1 MAAQPEWLVEKE
13 IILSDGTTALWS
25 YDTEGDMLEITFN
38 QGAATCTVELAD
50 GVLLRLDLEQTHPL
64 SLAFLSFTPLT
75 QRREFG
81 PPLLRLNGLDDLPDD
96 IRQTV
101 LQVITSPPVNA
112 ILKVFS
118 YAPTLEADQV
128 EPLAFLDQPVAMPL

>member
-1 MAAQPEWLVEKE
+1 
-13 IILSDGTTALWS
+13 
-25 YDTEGDMLEITFN
+25 MLEIFFN

-50 GVLLRLDLEQTHPL
+50 GVLLRLDLEQTRPL

-75 QRREFG
+75 RRREFG
-81 PPLLRLNGLDDLPDD
+81 PPLLRLDGLDDLPDD

-101 LQVITSPPVNA
+101 VQIITSPPVNA

-128 EPLAFLDQPVAMPL
+128 EPLALLDQPVAMPI